1 MKTLLGLRPA
11 DLLTLCFLILLA
23 AVSAVFYDKLPD
35 GKALIFLYLLL
46 LFIQILLIKRREKAV
61 SNEAMHYL
69 QAIIFP
75 VLCVALTFDSL
86 GRIVHYINP
95 EDIDPLLIKLD
106 YLIFRGHPTVMLEAI
121 QFPVFTDILQVAYI
135 THFIL
140 PIMLGV
146 VLIKKGMTAEFDKT
160 LFLILL
166 CFYLSFIGY
175 MLMPAIGPR
184 FTIAHLQTTELKGL
198 FVADIIQEILN
209 KLEGIKRDAFPSG
222 HTAVALVVSAL
233 AYRFHR
239 GFFCVTLP
247 VIVLLIFST
256 VYCRYHYVVD
266 VLAGGIL
273 AGITIFIG
281 DRYYDRWEARNNAD
295 TF

>member
-1 MKTLLGLRPA
+1 MKKLLGLRPA
-11 DLLTLCFLILLA
+11 ELLTLIFLILLA
-23 AVSAVFYDKLPD
+23 AVSAVFYGKLPD

-46 LFIQILLIKRREKAV
+46 LFIQILLIKRHEKPG
-61 SNEAMHYL
+61 SDEAADYL

-95 EDIDPLLIKLD
+95 QDIDPLLIKLD

-121 QFPVFTDILQVAYI
+121 QFPVFTDILQIAYI

-198 FVADIIQEILN
+198 FVAETIQEILN

-239 GFFCVTLP
+239 GFFYTTLP
-247 VIVLLIFST
+247 VVVLLIFST

-281 DRYYDRWEARNNAD
+281 DRYYDRWEVRNNAD

>member
-1 MKTLLGLRPA
+1 MKKLLGLRPA
-11 DLLTLCFLILLA
+11 ELLTLVFLLLLTI
-23 AVSAVFYDKLPD
+23 VSAIFYGKLPD
-35 GKALIFLYLLL
+35 GKSLIFLYLLL
-46 LFIQILLIKRREKAV
+46 LFIQILLIKRHEKPGSDEAV
-61 SNEAMHYL
+61 DYL

-95 EDIDPLLIKLD
+95 QDIDPLLIKLD
-106 YLIFRGHPTVMLEAI
+106 YLIFRGYPTVMLEAI
-121 QFPVFTDILQVAYI
+121 QFPVFTDLLQLAYT
-135 THFIL
+135 THFFL
-140 PIMLGV
+140 AVLLGV
-146 VLIKKGMTAEFDKT
+146 VLKKKGLAAEFDKT

-198 FVADIIQEILN
+198 FVAETIQETLN

-239 GFFCVTLP
+239 GFFYTTLP
-247 VIVLLIFST
+247 IVILLIFST

-281 DRYYDRWEARNNAD
+281 DRYYDRWEARNNAN